1 MSRTADDV
9 PALTL
14 VCCGF
19 TILERTVWKQ
29 SFIIL
34 WSVDYTFVP
43 ADGKVMTGPDPR
55 KPWQQT
61 FFVLG
66 EETLAPKWMT
76 SAGLA
81 THPMAPSQSSIVP
94 DFHSE
99 QRLAL
104 AGFIYCEDGDHNH
117 RYQTI
122 CPFVKLWVRPSALE
136 SH

>member
-1 MSRTADDV
+1 MTV
-9 PALTL
+9 P
-14 VCCGF
+14 
-19 TILERTVWKQ
+19 
-29 SFIIL
+29 
-34 WSVDYTFVP
+34 VP
-43 ADGKVMTGPDPR
+43 G

-76 SAGLA
+76 SARLT
-81 THPMAPSQSSIVP
+81 THPVALSQRFIVR

-99 QRLAL
+99 QLLAL
-104 AGFIYCEDGDHNH
+104 AGFIHCEDGDHKPS
-117 RYQTI
+117 YQTI

>member
-1 MSRTADDV
+1 M
-9 PALTL
+9 
-14 VCCGF
+14 
-19 TILERTVWKQ
+19 
-29 SFIIL
+29 L

-43 ADGKVMTGPDPR
+43 ADSKVMTGRVPG

-61 FFVLG
+61 FFVLD

-76 SAGLA
+76 SAGLT
-81 THPMAPSQSSIVP
+81 THPTAPSQSFIVR

-99 QRLAL
+99 QLLAF
-104 AGFIYCEDGDHNH
+104 AGFIYCEDGDHNR